1 MNFKHQYIYSKRLGR
16 AGVFKSKLTQGRIS
30 VYYPNHIRE
39 NGIAEM
45 GQIMIGRNNVWI
57 KEDQY
62 NVIAAAEKKRNL
74 KRKTAAVKDLI
85 AHADAIISLL

>member
-16 AGVFKSKLTQGRIS
+16 TAIYMGKLTQGRLS
-30 VYYPNHIRE
+30 VRYPSIIRE
-39 NGIAEM
+39 NGLPQI

-62 NVIAAAEKKRNL
+62 NILRAAEQKRHL
-74 KRKTAAVKDLI
+74 LRKTAKVKDLI